1 MIEYLI
7 SAVFLISAA
16 LASVAILTSI
26 SLKKKYDN
34 QLFTSLIFCQIFFY
48 IFGFY
53 GIWGQLIITSLASPY
68 FELEFLAKISNIS
81 LLSSYPFLI
90 LAWMMF
96 LSIAFEIS
104 NKHQKKQYYY
114 VFLLLNFAILPLF
127 GVLIYRFPEFD
138 IFSLLKYFF
147 VVFTVIY
154 GCLFSSILLFVR
166 KTTALISRKSRQTFA
181 LATFIIMLLLAVS
194 VIYVEKN
201 IYLAMVFIIMYFL
214 SGAFLPLY
222 IKYRADFSP
231 IILQFSTG
239 LSFADFCSKFEIT
252 AREADIIH
260 EICNGHSNKEIA
272 DNLFISL
279 TTVKGHTSR
288 IYMKTNLR
296 SRAQLITTVGDL
308 E

>member
-26 SLKKKYDN
+26 TLKRKYDI
-34 QLFTSLIFCQIFFY
+34 QLFSSLIFFQIFFY

-53 GIWGQLIITSLASPY
+53 GIWGQLIISNLVSPY
-68 FELEFLAKISNIS
+68 FELEFFAKITNIS
-81 LLSSYPFLI
+81 LLSAYPFLI
-90 LAWMMF
+90 LAWMML
-96 LSIAFEIS
+96 LSVAFETA
-104 NKHQKKQYYY
+104 NKHHKKQYYY
-114 VFLLLNFAILPLF
+114 VFLLLNFAILPLL
-127 GVLIYRFPEFD
+127 GVLMYRFPEFD

-147 VVFTVIY
+147 IVFTVIY
-154 GCLFSSILLFVR
+154 NCLFSSILLFGQ
-166 KTTALISRKSRQTFA
+166 KTTALISRKSMQA
-181 LATFIIMLLLAVS
+181 IAIGNFIIMLLLVGS
-194 VIYVEKN
+194 VIYVEN
-201 IYLAMVFIIMYFL
+201 IYAVMAFIIMYFL

-222 IKYRADFSP
+222 IRYQADFSP
-231 IILQFSTG
+231 IILQSSVG
-239 LSFADFCSKFEIT
+239 LSFAGFCSNFEIT
-252 AREADIIH
+252 PREADIIH
-260 EICNGHSNKEIA
+260 EICNGYSNQEIA

-296 SRAQLITTVGDL
+296 SRAQLISMVGTL